1 MTMVEFNHTVK
12 YGGVFHAPHASVEVK
27 DEHVEELIAIG
38 AKVLLQ
44 TPQDTESPPKPIDKK
59 PEKKTP
65 YKIPA
70 PKQKG

>member
-1 MTMVEFNHTVK
+1 MFVVEFSHTVK
-12 YGGVFHAPHASVEVK
+12 YGGVFHAPHTSVEVM
-27 DEHVEELIAIG
+27 DEDMKELSALG
-38 AKVLLQ
+38 AKVLSQ

-59 PEKKTP
+59 PDKKTP